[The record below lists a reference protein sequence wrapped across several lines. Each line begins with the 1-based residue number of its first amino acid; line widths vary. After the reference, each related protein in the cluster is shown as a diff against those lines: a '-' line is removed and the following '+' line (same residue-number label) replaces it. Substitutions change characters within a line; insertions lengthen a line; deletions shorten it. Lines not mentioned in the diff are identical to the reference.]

1 MSRSHGYPRF
11 ALIGM
16 VFFLVA
22 CTTARL
28 PNTAPSPAPAPT
40 IATTAAATATPTET
54 INLDAETQRLIAG
67 ASRVAFVIP
76 FSHWDTNW
84 HDNYAA
90 YSEQADHNIAT
101 AITIAQQYPRF
112 RYTLEQVTFVQHF
125 WTTHP
130 EQREAL
136 RALVRSRQF
145 TFASGGLTQQ
155 DTSLTAPTVQ
165 WNNWQLGQ
173 AWLRETF
180 GVESQTAWQSDAF
193 GNSAALPIMLNQLGI
208 SALYMGRIGTIC
220 EQRPCT
226 NPLPHA
232 FRWQSP
238 ADPTHQVLAT
248 YMTYSDALHA
258 VRDKANEEEQRRA
271 LRAIVDREAA
281 RTTSKY
287 LFIPLGDDFADPNAA
302 LPGFV
307 EGWNAADRDTILVEA
322 DPETAFRYLDTQSL
336 PTIVADRNPLWQGF
350 YGSRPAGKI
359 ADKESEY
366 FLTAAD
372 KFGVPLGE
380 SAPAAWEIAAFNGS
394 HDGIAGTS
402 FDRIWEQAQRPSFV
416 QAVADGATTLTSRIG
431 RIASGVDAPVVIF
444 NPTSWTRAEVVELQG
459 PLPDLRTLPAPV
471 QQLGPDHIAFKV
483 DQIPANGW
491 LALAGGTATVTH
503 PTTTTR
509 ADQRVTLGNG
519 LVTLTIDG
527 ARGGTISSLRT
538 DGGPELLAGP
548 GDDLADVADM
558 GDVYGASFGAERARQ
573 SNGVAQ
579 INVLAEGPLLAR
591 VEITCTIGGVPVVK
605 TITLKADSPLVEVTA
620 RLAAL
625 PETTALVQVPTTRAT
640 TSRTDDLGFG
650 AFTHQLD
657 NRPITPGTITY
668 RRVVFYPT
676 IGWSDVSA
684 DGAGLTLI
692 THGLQGLAGT
702 DTLSMM
708 LVRQVSD
715 GGGDDAEGV
724 TDGKPH
730 LFRYAY
736 LPHVG
741 TAADAQPWLAAYTF
755 NQPLIPVWRTG
766 GTLQIQLPF
775 ADDPTPRQMPIE
787 PGARPFPPRFSLLA
801 AESGLVADLT
811 CQGGQLVALVIDYDP
826 QTPTVLTGGTTTTTL
841 PQAAVATRVVQSGGG
856 SCRAGP

>member
-1 MSRSHGYPRF
+1 MSRSRGYHRF
-11 ALIGM
+11 ALLS
-16 VFFLVA
+16 LVLLLVD
-22 CTTARL
+22 CTTARI
-28 PNTAPSPAPAPT
+28 PTTTPSPTAAPT
-40 IATTAAATATPTET
+40 IAATPTSAAA

-67 ASRVAFVIP
+67 ASRVAFIIP

-90 YSEQADHNIAT
+90 YSEQADRNIAT

-112 RYTLEQVTFVQHF
+112 RYTLEQVAFVQHF

-165 WNNWQLGQ
+165 WYNWQLGQ

-258 VRDKANEEEQRRA
+258 VRDKANADEQRRA

-281 RTTSKY
+281 RTSSKY

-307 EGWNAADRDTILVEA
+307 DSWNAADRDTILVQA
-322 DPETAFRYLDTQSL
+322 DPETAFRYLDTQAL

-380 SAPAAWEIAAFNGS
+380 GAPAAWKIAAFNAS

-402 FDRIWEQAQRPSFV
+402 FDRIWEAGAAPELRAGGRRWV
-416 QAVADGATTLTSRIG
+416 GGAHLADRADRLRGRRADRHLQPDVVGTLGGRGTPGA
-431 RIASGVDAPVVIF
+431 APRSTE
-444 NPTSWTRAEVVELQG
+444 PPRAGAATRAG
-459 PLPDLRTLPAPV
+459 
-471 QQLGPDHIAFKV
+471 
-483 DQIPANGW
+483 
-491 LALAGGTATVTH
+491 
-503 PTTTTR
+503 
-509 ADQRVTLGNG
+509 
-519 LVTLTIDG
+519 
-527 ARGGTISSLRT
+527 S
-538 DGGPELLAGP
+538 
-548 GDDLADVADM
+548 
-558 GDVYGASFGAERARQ
+558 
-573 SNGVAQ
+573 
-579 INVLAEGPLLAR
+579 
-591 VEITCTIGGVPVVK
+591 
-605 TITLKADSPLVEVTA
+605 
-620 RLAAL
+620 
-625 PETTALVQVPTTRAT
+625 
-640 TSRTDDLGFG
+640 
-650 AFTHQLD
+650 
-657 NRPITPGTITY
+657 
-668 RRVVFYPT
+668 RRV
-676 IGWSDVSA
+676 
-684 DGAGLTLI
+684 
-692 THGLQGLAGT
+692 
-702 DTLSMM
+702 
-708 LVRQVSD
+708 
-715 GGGDDAEGV
+715 
-724 TDGKPH
+724 
-730 LFRYAY
+730 
-736 LPHVG
+736 
-741 TAADAQPWLAAYTF
+741 
-755 NQPLIPVWRTG
+755 
-766 GTLQIQLPF
+766 
-775 ADDPTPRQMPIE
+775 
-787 PGARPFPPRFSLLA
+787 
-801 AESGLVADLT
+801 
-811 CQGGQLVALVIDYDP
+811 
-826 QTPTVLTGGTTTTTL
+826 
-841 PQAAVATRVVQSGGG
+841 
-856 SCRAGP
+856 